1 LGAGKAATFF
11 ERALTIARKQQAKS
25 WELRAAMSIARL
37 WRGQGRPNDAR
48 DLLARVYGWLTQG
61 FERSDLKQAKALL
74 ATLA

>member
-1 LGAGKAATFF
+1 
-11 ERALTIARKQQAKS
+11 
-25 WELRAAMSIARL
+25 MSIARL

-61 FERSDLKQAKALL
+61 FETSDLKQAKALL